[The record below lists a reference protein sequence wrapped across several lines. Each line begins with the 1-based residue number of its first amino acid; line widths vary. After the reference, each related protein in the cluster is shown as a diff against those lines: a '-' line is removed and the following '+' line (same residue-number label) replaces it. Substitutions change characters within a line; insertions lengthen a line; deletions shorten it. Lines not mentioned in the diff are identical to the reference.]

1 MAEPVSPSTPSSNR
15 TVMIVLSYLWLLALV
30 PLLVEKNDSEVQWHA
45 KHGIVLMIAE
55 IVLWIAYTIVNAVVA
70 MITFIGGCFSSLIGL
85 VIMLGIVVV
94 HVMAMMKGING
105 GRLIIPG
112 VSEYAN
118 RF

>member
-1 MAEPVSPSTPSSNR
+1 MAEPISSGTPSSNR
-15 TVMIVLSYLWLLALV
+15 GVMIVLSYLWLLALV

-45 KHGIVLMIAE
+45 KHGLVLTVAE
-55 IVLWIAYTIVNAVVA
+55 VIIWIAFTI
-70 MITFIGGCFSSLIGL
+70 ITSIMSAILAPLGCLTALLIP
-85 VIMLGIVVV
+85 VIYLAFLIL
-94 HVMAMMKGING
+94 HVMAIIKGING